1 MPSENH
7 PRPRKR
13 PPAAD
18 REPDVSSIG
27 ALEACLGRAGAF
39 RRRFG
44 RPFIV
49 VSYAQSVDGSIAMR
63 NRHPIRLSSPPAMRL
78 THRIRACCD
87 AILVGIGTVLT
98 DDPSLTAR
106 FAEGGNPQP
115 VVLDTRLRTPLK
127 SKLVQRGDLQTW
139 IVNGCED
146 KHPKKKALMRA
157 GATPVFCSRA
167 PDGRIDLAELMTL
180 LADRNVDSVMVEGG
194 AKVIT
199 SFMLSRL
206 VDQFVIT
213 VAPKLAG
220 GLPVVHSKFA
230 QTQNLL
236 ELKPVAY
243 EPLGE
248 DVVIWGKPVWT

>member
-1 MPSENH
+1 MPFEHHFH
-7 PRPRKR
+7 PWKR
-13 PPAAD
+13 RSDAD
-18 REPDVSSIG
+18 RELAVNSIG
-27 ALEACLGRAGAF
+27 ALEACLGRAAAF

-49 VSYAQSVDGSIAMR
+49 VSYAQSVDGSIATR

-87 AILVGIGTVLT
+87 AILVGIGTVLA

-106 FAEGGNPQP
+106 FAEGSNPQP
-115 VVLDTRLRTPLK
+115 VVLDTHLRTPLK
-127 SKLVQRGDLQTW
+127 SKLVQRSDLQTW

-146 KHPKKKALMRA
+146 EPPQKGALMRA
-157 GATPVFCSRA
+157 GAAPVFCSRT

-180 LADRNVDSVMVEGG
+180 LAGRDIDSVMVEGG

-220 GLPVVHSKFA
+220 GLPVVHPKFA
-230 QTQNLL
+230 PTKKILQLS
-236 ELKPVAY
+236 PVAY

-248 DVVIWGKPVWT
+248 DIIIWGKPVWT

>member
-1 MPSENH
+1 
-7 PRPRKR
+7 
-13 PPAAD
+13 
-18 REPDVSSIG
+18 
-27 ALEACLGRAGAF
+27 
-39 RRRFG
+39 
-44 RPFIV
+44 
-49 VSYAQSVDGSIAMR
+49 
-63 NRHPIRLSSPPAMRL
+63 
-78 THRIRACCD
+78 
-87 AILVGIGTVLT
+87 
-98 DDPSLTAR
+98 
-106 FAEGGNPQP
+106 
-115 VVLDTRLRTPLK
+115 
-127 SKLVQRGDLQTW
+127 
-139 IVNGCED
+139 
-146 KHPKKKALMRA
+146 
-157 GATPVFCSRA
+157 
-167 PDGRIDLAELMTL
+167 MTL
-180 LADRNVDSVMVEGG
+180 LADRDVDSVMVEGG